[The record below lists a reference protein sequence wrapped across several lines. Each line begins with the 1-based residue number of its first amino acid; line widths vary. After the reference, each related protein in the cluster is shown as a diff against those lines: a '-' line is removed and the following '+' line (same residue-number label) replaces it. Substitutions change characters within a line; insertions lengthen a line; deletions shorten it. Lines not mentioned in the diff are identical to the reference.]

1 MLTKPSIK
9 VATHS
14 VSNTS
19 SDASP
24 VVTDDEIDVMIRI
37 AFLEFLTGGE
47 MIGCIGNHLTIYRL
61 FPRPVV
67 ALKSVSFLKQYLVNK
82 GKEEKDFIKYFIRS
96 QVSNCYT
103 RLLKLFCFIDSHF

>member
-24 VVTDDEIDVMIRI
+24 VVTDDEIDVMIRT
-37 AFLEFLTGGE
+37 AFQEFSDWWRNDWLYRE
-47 MIGCIGNHLTIYRL
+47 SPDHYRL

-67 ALKSVSFLKQYLVNK
+67 ALKSSVFFEAIIL
-82 GKEEKDFIKYFIRS
+82 
-96 QVSNCYT
+96 
-103 RLLKLFCFIDSHF
+103 